1 MNCIYYIRL
10 IVSCLI
16 RYKND
21 ANLLTIVSFLY
32 IYRTMCL
39 SSHKGDYEGSKN
51 ALKSIQLTTACKIL
65 K

>member
-1 MNCIYYIRL
+1 MNCIYYISL

-32 IYRTMCL
+32 IDRNMYL
-39 SSHKGDYEGSKN
+39 SSHKVDYEGSKIN
-51 ALKSIQLTTACKIL
+51 PIIQLNTACKIF